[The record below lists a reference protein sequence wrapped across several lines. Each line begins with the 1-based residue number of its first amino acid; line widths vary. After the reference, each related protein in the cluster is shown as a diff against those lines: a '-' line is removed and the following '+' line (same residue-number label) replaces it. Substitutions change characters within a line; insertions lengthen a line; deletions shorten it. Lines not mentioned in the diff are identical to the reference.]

1 MIKKDIRETFPLR
14 LIFFLIH
21 SNTVA
26 EPHHF
31 YAAPVPDPVPGEN
44 LDVTWDTV

>member
-1 MIKKDIRETFPLR
+1 MIKKDICETFPLR
-14 LIFFLIH
+14 NKFFLIH

-31 YAAPVPDPVPGEN
+31 YAMLIPDPVPGKN

>member
-1 MIKKDIRETFPLR
+1 MDLKGNVSQIYSRETL
-14 LIFFLIH
+14 H

-44 LDVTWDTV
+44 LDVT